1 MENKIALYYVHLSV
15 YAHETA
21 KDDFMKP
28 VFSTLM
34 AGIALITFGVLAF
47 ADQMGYL
54 RKNFAAKLDVGIF
67 PQSAHF
73 SSLFIWRMAFA
84 PGAGC
89 FQL

>member
-1 MENKIALYYVHLSV
+1 MFIVALHTL
-15 YAHETA
+15 ETK

-28 VFSTLM
+28 VFSTLV
-34 AGIALITFGVLAF
+34 AGIALIAFGILAL

-54 RKNFAAKLDVGIF
+54 RKNPIAKLDVGIS
-67 PQSAHF
+67 PQPAHF
-73 SSLFIWRMAFA
+73 SSLFILWMAFA